1 MNAQSEH
8 VVTTQWGTVVED
20 PPVARFL
27 FNDTRFSAIWLVVR
41 ALIGLVWLQSGWGKL
56 INPA

>member
-41 ALIGLVWLQSGWGKL
+41 ALIGLV
-56 INPA
+56 